1 MNTQSATAKALALFR
16 KHGGMLRTGEA
27 LALGIHPRTLYA
39 LRDTGQLQRLSRGV
53 YRLADAPPLAYPDL
67 VSVAYQVPQGVI
79 CLISALS
86 FHDLTTQVPHVVDV
100 ALRRGARRPAV
111 AYPPVRFFWFS
122 EPAWQAGS
130 EEQRLDGV
138 AVRLYAPAK
147 TVADC
152 FKYRHKLGLDIAVE
166 ALRRLVRRSDFQV
179 PTLLEYARVCQVETV
194 LRPYLEAL
202 L

>member
-1 MNTQSATAKALALFR
+1 MNTQSAAGKALALFR
-16 KHGGMLRTGEA
+16 EHGGILRTGEA

-39 LRDTGQLQRLSRGV
+39 LRDAGQLQRLSRGV
-53 YRLADAPPLAYPDL
+53 YRLADASPLAYPDL

-122 EPAWQAGS
+122 EPAWQAGCA
-130 EEQRLDGV
+130 EQRLDGV

-179 PTLLEYARVCQVETV
+179 PTLLEYARVCQVATV
-194 LRPYLEAL
+194 IRPYLEAL